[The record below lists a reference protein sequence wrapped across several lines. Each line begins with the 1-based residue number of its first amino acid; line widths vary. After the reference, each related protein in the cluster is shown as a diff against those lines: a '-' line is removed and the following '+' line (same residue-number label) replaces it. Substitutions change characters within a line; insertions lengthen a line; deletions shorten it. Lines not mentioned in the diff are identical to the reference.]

1 MVPDEKD
8 DKPDSLDRARGGR
21 GLARGS
27 GFMARRDR
35 ELARKAR
42 ELKLAEEIEVVF
54 PDKNLEAA
62 IRKQLEKPEG
72 PLTRGDVK
80 RLEVL
85 DASEAEIGNLSGIEH
100 AINLTTLLLAG
111 NQISDVSPL
120 ASLTNLT
127 ELNLYNNQISD
138 VSPLASLTNL
148 TSIRLSMSRSPQV
161 GGVGMLIDG
170 WLTSVT
176 RRTMSTFRILADA
189 A

>member
-127 ELNLYNNQISD
+127 
-138 VSPLASLTNL
+138 T
-148 TSIRLSMSRSPQV
+148 IRLSMSRSPQV